1 MAPSP
6 AAVVGLMLPA
16 SAQPPVLSVSEF
28 PQGGWDPFPPGSK
41 ARGLAASGCSSP
53 AIGVPGRAN
62 SNSTTEG
69 APGQPLLGAPRGTGT
84 AVPIL
89 QMRKWVLGGG
99 AASHPQPVQSLR
111 DLPMHLPRPCPHPA
125 VGAPNPTAAAAA
137 AVPRP
142 HRSRYRLSPCAA
154 PSRGLAMRMLGGG
167 GCGWHVVFAL
177 SICGHSLLPPTD
189 AGQSGRPAW
198 CPFGPLLNSCGL
210 AWGLVVG
217 GQ

>member
-1 MAPSP
+1 
-6 AAVVGLMLPA
+6 MLPA

-154 PSRGLAMRMLGGG
+154 PSPRGWATGPCHEQAGGG
-167 GCGWHVVFAL
+167 GRGWHVVFGL
-177 SICGHSLLPPTD
+177 YICGHSHLPPTD
-189 AGQSGRPAW
+189 SGQSGRPAW